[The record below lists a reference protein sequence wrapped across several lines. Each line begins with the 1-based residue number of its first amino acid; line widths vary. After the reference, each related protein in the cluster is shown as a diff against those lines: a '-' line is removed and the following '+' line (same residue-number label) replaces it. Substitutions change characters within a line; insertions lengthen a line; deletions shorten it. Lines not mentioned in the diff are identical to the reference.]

1 MHPKR
6 RIYILFSLVLAA
18 ICFLELKAQIKLPFL
33 KAILVNHL
41 DEEVRESSG
50 LIYFA
55 NSFWTI
61 NDSGGKNM
69 LYKIDPLTGRIG
81 KELTVTNAQNIDWEE
96 LTADDQYIYIGDIG
110 DNGHRRDE
118 KQIYRLSKAAIL
130 KSKASRNIKSEII
143 RFSYPESDD
152 FKKYD
157 AEALISD
164 GKLIHIFTK
173 DLLESKHFTIPAKP
187 GNYMATYIEK
197 IASRGQVTGAAYH
210 KKTKSIVLVGYFAFG
225 DRLLWKLSDFTKNE
239 FFNGKVEKFSL
250 GDLSLTS
257 QVEAVCFDQSS
268 KVYFSNERFG
278 KTNQSLWVLPDTFSK

>member
-18 ICFLELKAQIKLPFL
+18 ICYLELKAQNKLPFL
-33 KAILVNHL
+33 KAKLVTEMN
-41 DEEVRESSG
+41 EEVNESSG
-50 LIYFA
+50 LVYFA
-55 NSFWTI
+55 NAFWTM
-61 NDSGGKNM
+61 NDSGGKNI
-69 LYKIDPLTGRIG
+69 LYEIDPSTGKIG
-81 KELTVTNAQNIDWEE
+81 RELTITNAENIDWEE
-96 LTADDQYIYIGDIG
+96 LTADDQYIYIGDTG

-118 KQIYRLSKAAIL
+118 KQIYRISKATIL
-130 KSKASRNIKSEII
+130 KSTASRNIKSEII

-187 GNYMATYIEK
+187 GNYTATYIEK
-197 IASRGQVTGAAYH
+197 FASKGQVTAAAYN
-210 KKTKSIVLVGYFAFG
+210 KKSKSIILVGYFAFG
-225 DRLLWKLSDFTKNE
+225 DRLLWKLSGFTNNE

-257 QVEAVCFDQSS
+257 QVEAVCFD
-268 KVYFSNERFG
+268 KNDKLYISNERFG
-278 KTNQSLWVLPDTFSK
+278 SVNQSLWVLPDTFSK